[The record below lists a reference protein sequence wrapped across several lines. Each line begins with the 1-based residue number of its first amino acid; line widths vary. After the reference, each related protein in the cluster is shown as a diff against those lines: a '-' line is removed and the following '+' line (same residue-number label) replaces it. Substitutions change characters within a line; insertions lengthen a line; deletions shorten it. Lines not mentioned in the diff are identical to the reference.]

1 MMELFWAFLKIGAF
15 AFGGA
20 YGAIPLIRDTVLSH
34 GWMDAQMFANLTAVA
49 ESTPGPIM
57 VNLATYVGAAE
68 AGLPGALAA
77 TLGVVLPSF
86 VLILLVSAAFRS
98 LLGYPAV
105 RAALQGIKPCLAGLI
120 LAAGVGLCSDAV
132 FSGGGADPVAAAV
145 LGALLYFGVYPRDF
159 DSTLP
164 ALAPMMEQAGIS
176 RGTAVSLLLGVLVYG
191 PVINLF
197 FAIGEEIGWR
207 GFLYPALR
215 QRMFTLPACL
225 LVGAIWGLWHTPIN
239 LMGHNYG
246 TSYPGFPWLGIL
258 GMCLFTTS
266 AGTFLAWLSER
277 SGSLWPAALAHGT
290 INAAAQ
296 VALLF
301 RGAEGAVRQ
310 IWGPAVTGI
319 LAGMPML
326 VLSAVLLVR
335 KGSWRKSW

>member
-1 MMELFWAFLKIGAF
+1 MTDRPGGREMGGYLLLSYGTAWGIWLMCGMMPPGAVT
-15 AFGGA
+15 AQLLNTVVMWTPALAVWLMWLAGRRR
-20 YGAIPLIRDTVLSH
+20 PVLSFSMRPALRRN
-34 GWMDAQMFANLTAVA
+34 WKW
-49 ESTPGPIM
+49 
-57 VNLATYVGAAE
+57 Y
-68 AGLPGALAA
+68 LAA
-77 TLGVVLPSF
+77 WAL
-86 VLILLVSAAFRS
+86 S
-98 LLGYPAV
+98 L
-105 RAALQGIKPCLAGLI
+105 
-120 LAAGVGLCSDAV
+120 
-132 FSGGGADPVAAAV
+132 AAAV

-215 QRMFTLPACL
+215 QRMSTLPACL

-239 LMGHNYG
+239 LWDTTMAPVIPASHGL
-246 TSYPGFPWLGIL
+246 GF
-258 GMCLFTTS
+258 S

-335 KGSWRKSW
+335 KGSWRKSR

>member
-1 MMELFWAFLKIGAF
+1 MTDRPGGREMGGYLLLSYGTAWRNWLMCGMMPPGAVT
-15 AFGGA
+15 AQLLNTVVMWTPALAVWLMWLAGRRR
-20 YGAIPLIRDTVLSH
+20 PVLSFSLRPALRRN
-34 GWMDAQMFANLTAVA
+34 WKW
-49 ESTPGPIM
+49 
-57 VNLATYVGAAE
+57 Y
-68 AGLPGALAA
+68 LAA
-77 TLGVVLPSF
+77 WVL
-86 VLILLVSAAFRS
+86 S
-98 LLGYPAV
+98 L
-105 RAALQGIKPCLAGLI
+105 
-120 LAAGVGLCSDAV
+120 
-132 FSGGGADPVAAAV
+132 AAAV

-215 QRMFTLPACL
+215 QRMSTLPACL

>member
-1 MMELFWAFLKIGAF
+1 MCGMMPPGAVT
-15 AFGGA
+15 AQLLNTVVMWTPALAVWLMWLAGRRR
-20 YGAIPLIRDTVLSH
+20 PVLSFSLRPALRRN
-34 GWMDAQMFANLTAVA
+34 WKW
-49 ESTPGPIM
+49 
-57 VNLATYVGAAE
+57 Y
-68 AGLPGALAA
+68 LAA
-77 TLGVVLPSF
+77 WAL
-86 VLILLVSAAFRS
+86 S
-98 LLGYPAV
+98 L
-105 RAALQGIKPCLAGLI
+105 
-120 LAAGVGLCSDAV
+120 
-132 FSGGGADPVAAAV
+132 AAAV

-215 QRMFTLPACL
+215 QRMSTLPACL

-326 VLSAVLLVR
+326 VLSAFLLVR

>member
-1 MMELFWAFLKIGAF
+1 MTDRPGGREMGGYLLLSYGTAWGIWLMCGMMPQGAVT
-15 AFGGA
+15 AQLLNTVVMWTPALAVWLMWLAGRRR
-20 YGAIPLIRDTVLSH
+20 PVLSFSLRPALRRN
-34 GWMDAQMFANLTAVA
+34 WKW
-49 ESTPGPIM
+49 
-57 VNLATYVGAAE
+57 Y
-68 AGLPGALAA
+68 LAA
-77 TLGVVLPSF
+77 W
-86 VLILLVSAAFRS
+86 
-98 LLGYPAV
+98 
-105 RAALQGIKPCLAGLI
+105 ALS
-120 LAAGVGLCSDAV
+120 LAAAG
-132 FSGGGADPVAAAV
+132 
-145 LGALLYFGVYPRDF
+145 LGALLYFGVYLRDF

-215 QRMFTLPACL
+215 QRMSTLPACL

-266 AGTFLAWLSER
+266 AGSFLAWLSER

>member
-1 MMELFWAFLKIGAF
+1 MTNRPGGREMGGYLLLSYGTAWGIWLMCGMMPQGAVT
-15 AFGGA
+15 AQLLNTVVMWTPALAVWLMWLAGRRR
-20 YGAIPLIRDTVLSH
+20 PVLSFSLRPALRRN
-34 GWMDAQMFANLTAVA
+34 WKW
-49 ESTPGPIM
+49 
-57 VNLATYVGAAE
+57 Y
-68 AGLPGALAA
+68 LAA
-77 TLGVVLPSF
+77 W
-86 VLILLVSAAFRS
+86 
-98 LLGYPAV
+98 
-105 RAALQGIKPCLAGLI
+105 ALS
-120 LAAGVGLCSDAV
+120 LAAAG
-132 FSGGGADPVAAAV
+132 
-145 LGALLYFGVYPRDF
+145 LGALLYFGVYLRDF

-215 QRMFTLPACL
+215 QRMSTLPACL

-266 AGTFLAWLSER
+266 AGSFLAWLSER
-277 SGSLWPAALAHGT
+277 IGSLWPAALAHGT

-335 KGSWRKSW
+335 KESWRKSW

>member
-1 MMELFWAFLKIGAF
+1 MTDRPGGREMGGYLLLSYGTAWGIWLMCGMMPPGAVT
-15 AFGGA
+15 AQLLNTVVMWTPALAVWLMWLAGRRR
-20 YGAIPLIRDTVLSH
+20 PVLSFSMRPALRRN
-34 GWMDAQMFANLTAVA
+34 WKW
-49 ESTPGPIM
+49 
-57 VNLATYVGAAE
+57 Y
-68 AGLPGALAA
+68 LAA
-77 TLGVVLPSF
+77 WAL
-86 VLILLVSAAFRS
+86 S
-98 LLGYPAV
+98 L
-105 RAALQGIKPCLAGLI
+105 
-120 LAAGVGLCSDAV
+120 
-132 FSGGGADPVAAAV
+132 AAAV

-215 QRMFTLPACL
+215 QRMSTLPACL

-258 GMCLFTTS
+258 GMLARAMAARGSCGICTS
-266 AGTFLAWLSER
+266 NS
-277 SGSLWPAALAHGT
+277 
-290 INAAAQ
+290 
-296 VALLF
+296 
-301 RGAEGAVRQ
+301 EGAVRQ

>member
-1 MMELFWAFLKIGAF
+1 MTDRPGGREMGGYLLLSYGTAWGSWLMCGMMPPGAVT
-15 AFGGA
+15 AQLLNTVVMWTPALAVWLMWLAGRRR
-20 YGAIPLIRDTVLSH
+20 PVLSFSLRPALRRN
-34 GWMDAQMFANLTAVA
+34 WKW
-49 ESTPGPIM
+49 
-57 VNLATYVGAAE
+57 Y
-68 AGLPGALAA
+68 LAA
-77 TLGVVLPSF
+77 WAL
-86 VLILLVSAAFRS
+86 S
-98 LLGYPAV
+98 L
-105 RAALQGIKPCLAGLI
+105 
-120 LAAGVGLCSDAV
+120 
-132 FSGGGADPVAAAV
+132 AAAV

-215 QRMFTLPACL
+215 QRMSTLPACL

-296 VALLF
+296 VALLV

>member
-1 MMELFWAFLKIGAF
+1 MCGMMPPGAVT
-15 AFGGA
+15 AQLLNTVVMWTPALAVWLMWLAGRRR
-20 YGAIPLIRDTVLSH
+20 PVLSFSMRPALRRN
-34 GWMDAQMFANLTAVA
+34 WKW
-49 ESTPGPIM
+49 
-57 VNLATYVGAAE
+57 Y
-68 AGLPGALAA
+68 LAA
-77 TLGVVLPSF
+77 WAL
-86 VLILLVSAAFRS
+86 S
-98 LLGYPAV
+98 L
-105 RAALQGIKPCLAGLI
+105 
-120 LAAGVGLCSDAV
+120 
-132 FSGGGADPVAAAV
+132 AAAV

-207 GFLYPALR
+207 GVLYPALR
-215 QRMFTLPACL
+215 QRMSTLPACL

>member
-1 MMELFWAFLKIGAF
+1 MTNRPGGREMGGYLLFSYGTAWGIWLMCGMMPQGAVT
-15 AFGGA
+15 AQLLNTVVMWTPALAVWLMWLAGRRR
-20 YGAIPLIRDTVLSH
+20 PVLSFSLRPALRRN
-34 GWMDAQMFANLTAVA
+34 WKW
-49 ESTPGPIM
+49 
-57 VNLATYVGAAE
+57 Y
-68 AGLPGALAA
+68 LAA
-77 TLGVVLPSF
+77 W
-86 VLILLVSAAFRS
+86 
-98 LLGYPAV
+98 
-105 RAALQGIKPCLAGLI
+105 ALS
-120 LAAGVGLCSDAV
+120 LAAAG
-132 FSGGGADPVAAAV
+132 

-215 QRMFTLPACL
+215 QRMSTLPACL

-266 AGTFLAWLSER
+266 AGSFLAWLSER

-335 KGSWRKSW
+335 KESWRKSW

>member
-1 MMELFWAFLKIGAF
+1 MTDRPGGREMGGYLLLSSGTAGGTWLMCGMMPPGAVT
-15 AFGGA
+15 AQLLNTVVMWTPALAVWLMWLAGRRR
-20 YGAIPLIRDTVLSH
+20 PVLSFSMRPALRRN
-34 GWMDAQMFANLTAVA
+34 WKW
-49 ESTPGPIM
+49 
-57 VNLATYVGAAE
+57 Y
-68 AGLPGALAA
+68 LAA
-77 TLGVVLPSF
+77 WAL
-86 VLILLVSAAFRS
+86 S
-98 LLGYPAV
+98 L
-105 RAALQGIKPCLAGLI
+105 
-120 LAAGVGLCSDAV
+120 
-132 FSGGGADPVAAAV
+132 AAAV

-215 QRMFTLPACL
+215 QRMSTLPACL

-335 KGSWRKSW
+335 KGSWRKSR

>member
-1 MMELFWAFLKIGAF
+1 MTDRPGGREMGGYLLLSYGTAWGIWLMCGMMPPGAVT
-15 AFGGA
+15 AQLLNTVVMWTPALAVWLMWLAGRRR
-20 YGAIPLIRDTVLSH
+20 PVLSFSMRPALRRN
-34 GWMDAQMFANLTAVA
+34 WKW
-49 ESTPGPIM
+49 
-57 VNLATYVGAAE
+57 Y
-68 AGLPGALAA
+68 LAA
-77 TLGVVLPSF
+77 WAL
-86 VLILLVSAAFRS
+86 S
-98 LLGYPAV
+98 L
-105 RAALQGIKPCLAGLI
+105 
-120 LAAGVGLCSDAV
+120 
-132 FSGGGADPVAAAV
+132 AAAV

-191 PVINLF
+191 PVINQF

-215 QRMFTLPACL
+215 QRMSTLPACL

-277 SGSLWPAALAHGT
+277 SGSLWPAALPGT
-290 INAAAQ
+290 SGQ
-296 VALLF
+296 
-301 RGAEGAVRQ
+301 
-310 IWGPAVTGI
+310 
-319 LAGMPML
+319 
-326 VLSAVLLVR
+326 
-335 KGSWRKSW
+335 

>member
-1 MMELFWAFLKIGAF
+1 
-15 AFGGA
+15 
-20 YGAIPLIRDTVLSH
+20 
-34 GWMDAQMFANLTAVA
+34 
-49 ESTPGPIM
+49 
-57 VNLATYVGAAE
+57 
-68 AGLPGALAA
+68 
-77 TLGVVLPSF
+77 
-86 VLILLVSAAFRS
+86 
-98 LLGYPAV
+98 
-105 RAALQGIKPCLAGLI
+105 
-120 LAAGVGLCSDAV
+120 
-132 FSGGGADPVAAAV
+132 
-145 LGALLYFGVYPRDF
+145 
-159 DSTLP
+159 
-164 ALAPMMEQAGIS
+164 MMEQARIS
-176 RGTAVSLLLGVLVYG
+176 RGTAVSLLMGVLVYG

-215 QRMFTLPACL
+215 QRMSTLPACL

-266 AGTFLAWLSER
+266 ARTFLAWLSER

>member
-1 MMELFWAFLKIGAF
+1 MCGMMPPGAVT
-15 AFGGA
+15 AQLLNTVVMWTPALAVWLMWLAGRRR
-20 YGAIPLIRDTVLSH
+20 PVLSFSMRPALRRN
-34 GWMDAQMFANLTAVA
+34 WKW
-49 ESTPGPIM
+49 
-57 VNLATYVGAAE
+57 Y
-68 AGLPGALAA
+68 LAA
-77 TLGVVLPSF
+77 WAL
-86 VLILLVSAAFRS
+86 S
-98 LLGYPAV
+98 L
-105 RAALQGIKPCLAGLI
+105 
-120 LAAGVGLCSDAV
+120 
-132 FSGGGADPVAAAV
+132 AAAV

-176 RGTAVSLLLGVLVYG
+176 RSTVVSLLLGVLVYG

-215 QRMFTLPACL
+215 QRMSTLPACL

-335 KGSWRKSW
+335 KGSWRKSR

>member
-1 MMELFWAFLKIGAF
+1 MTDRPGGREMGGYLLLSYGTAWGIWLMCGMMPQGAVT
-15 AFGGA
+15 AQLLNTVVMWTPALAVWLMWLAGRRR
-20 YGAIPLIRDTVLSH
+20 PVLSFSMRPALRRN
-34 GWMDAQMFANLTAVA
+34 WKW
-49 ESTPGPIM
+49 
-57 VNLATYVGAAE
+57 Y
-68 AGLPGALAA
+68 LAA
-77 TLGVVLPSF
+77 WAL
-86 VLILLVSAAFRS
+86 S
-98 LLGYPAV
+98 L
-105 RAALQGIKPCLAGLI
+105 
-120 LAAGVGLCSDAV
+120 
-132 FSGGGADPVAAAV
+132 AAAV

-215 QRMFTLPACL
+215 QRMSTLPACL

-335 KGSWRKSW
+335 KGSWRKSR

>member
-1 MMELFWAFLKIGAF
+1 MTNRPGGREMGGYLLLSYGTAWGIWLMCGMMPQGAVT
-15 AFGGA
+15 AQLLNTVVMWTPALAVWLMWLAGRRR
-20 YGAIPLIRDTVLSH
+20 PVLSFSLRPALRRN
-34 GWMDAQMFANLTAVA
+34 WKW
-49 ESTPGPIM
+49 
-57 VNLATYVGAAE
+57 Y
-68 AGLPGALAA
+68 LAA
-77 TLGVVLPSF
+77 WAL
-86 VLILLVSAAFRS
+86 S
-98 LLGYPAV
+98 L
-105 RAALQGIKPCLAGLI
+105 
-120 LAAGVGLCSDAV
+120 
-132 FSGGGADPVAAAV
+132 AAAV

-215 QRMFTLPACL
+215 QRMSTLPACL

-335 KGSWRKSW
+335 KGSWRKSR

>member
-1 MMELFWAFLKIGAF
+1 MTDRPGGREMGGYLLLSYGTAWGIWLMCGMMPQGAVT
-15 AFGGA
+15 AQLLNTVVMWTPALAVWLMWLAGRRR
-20 YGAIPLIRDTVLSH
+20 PVLSFSLRPALRRN
-34 GWMDAQMFANLTAVA
+34 WKW
-49 ESTPGPIM
+49 
-57 VNLATYVGAAE
+57 Y
-68 AGLPGALAA
+68 LAA
-77 TLGVVLPSF
+77 WAL
-86 VLILLVSAAFRS
+86 S
-98 LLGYPAV
+98 L
-105 RAALQGIKPCLAGLI
+105 
-120 LAAGVGLCSDAV
+120 
-132 FSGGGADPVAAAV
+132 AAAV

-215 QRMFTLPACL
+215 QRMSTLPACL

>member
-1 MMELFWAFLKIGAF
+1 MTNRPGGREMGGYLLLSYGTAWGIWLMCGMMPQGAVT
-15 AFGGA
+15 AQLLNTVVMWTPALAVWLMWLAGRRR
-20 YGAIPLIRDTVLSH
+20 PVLSFSLRPALRRN
-34 GWMDAQMFANLTAVA
+34 WKW
-49 ESTPGPIM
+49 
-57 VNLATYVGAAE
+57 Y
-68 AGLPGALAA
+68 LAA
-77 TLGVVLPSF
+77 W
-86 VLILLVSAAFRS
+86 
-98 LLGYPAV
+98 
-105 RAALQGIKPCLAGLI
+105 ALS
-120 LAAGVGLCSDAV
+120 LAAAG
-132 FSGGGADPVAAAV
+132 
-145 LGALLYFGVYPRDF
+145 LGALLYFGVYLRDF

-215 QRMFTLPACL
+215 QRMSTLPACL

-266 AGTFLAWLSER
+266 AGSFLAWLSER

-335 KGSWRKSW
+335 KESWRKSW

>member
-1 MMELFWAFLKIGAF
+1 MTNRPGGREMGGYLLLSYGTAWGIWLMCGMMPQGAVT
-15 AFGGA
+15 AQLLNTVVMWTPALAVWLMWLAGRRR
-20 YGAIPLIRDTVLSH
+20 PVLSFSLRPALRRN
-34 GWMDAQMFANLTAVA
+34 WKW
-49 ESTPGPIM
+49 
-57 VNLATYVGAAE
+57 Y
-68 AGLPGALAA
+68 LAA
-77 TLGVVLPSF
+77 W
-86 VLILLVSAAFRS
+86 
-98 LLGYPAV
+98 
-105 RAALQGIKPCLAGLI
+105 ALS
-120 LAAGVGLCSDAV
+120 LAAAG
-132 FSGGGADPVAAAV
+132 

-215 QRMFTLPACL
+215 QRMSTLPACL

-335 KGSWRKSW
+335 KESWRKSW

>member
-1 MMELFWAFLKIGAF
+1 MTNRPGGREMGGYLLLSYGTAWGIWLMCGTMPPGAVT
-15 AFGGA
+15 AQLLNTVVMWTPALAVWLMWLAGRRR
-20 YGAIPLIRDTVLSH
+20 PVLSFSLRPALRRN
-34 GWMDAQMFANLTAVA
+34 WKW
-49 ESTPGPIM
+49 
-57 VNLATYVGAAE
+57 Y
-68 AGLPGALAA
+68 LAA
-77 TLGVVLPSF
+77 WAL
-86 VLILLVSAAFRS
+86 S
-98 LLGYPAV
+98 L
-105 RAALQGIKPCLAGLI
+105 
-120 LAAGVGLCSDAV
+120 
-132 FSGGGADPVAAAV
+132 AAAV

-215 QRMFTLPACL
+215 QRMSTLPACL

-319 LAGMPML
+319 LAGIPML

>member
-1 MMELFWAFLKIGAF
+1 MTHRPGGREMGGYLLLSYGTAWGIWLMCGMMPPGAVT
-15 AFGGA
+15 AQLLNTVVMWTPALAVWLMWLAGRRR
-20 YGAIPLIRDTVLSH
+20 PVLSFSLRPALRRN
-34 GWMDAQMFANLTAVA
+34 WKW
-49 ESTPGPIM
+49 
-57 VNLATYVGAAE
+57 Y
-68 AGLPGALAA
+68 LAA
-77 TLGVVLPSF
+77 WAL
-86 VLILLVSAAFRS
+86 S
-98 LLGYPAV
+98 L
-105 RAALQGIKPCLAGLI
+105 
-120 LAAGVGLCSDAV
+120 
-132 FSGGGADPVAAAV
+132 AAAV

-176 RGTAVSLLLGVLVYG
+176 RSTVVSLLLGVLVYG

-215 QRMFTLPACL
+215 QRMSTLPACL
-225 LVGAIWGLWHTPIN
+225 LVGAIWGLWHTPVN

-335 KGSWRKSW
+335 KGSWRKSR

>member
-1 MMELFWAFLKIGAF
+1 MTDRPGGREMGGYLLLSYGTACGMMPPGAVT
-15 AFGGA
+15 AQLLNTVVMWTPALAVWLMWLAGRRR
-20 YGAIPLIRDTVLSH
+20 PVLSFSLRPALRRN
-34 GWMDAQMFANLTAVA
+34 WKW
-49 ESTPGPIM
+49 
-57 VNLATYVGAAE
+57 Y
-68 AGLPGALAA
+68 LAA
-77 TLGVVLPSF
+77 WAL
-86 VLILLVSAAFRS
+86 S
-98 LLGYPAV
+98 L
-105 RAALQGIKPCLAGLI
+105 
-120 LAAGVGLCSDAV
+120 
-132 FSGGGADPVAAAV
+132 AAAV

-176 RGTAVSLLLGVLVYG
+176 RSTVVSLLLGVLVYG

-215 QRMFTLPACL
+215 QRMSTLPACL
-225 LVGAIWGLWHTPIN
+225 LVGASWGLWHTPIN

>member
-1 MMELFWAFLKIGAF
+1 MTHRPGGREMGGYLLLSYGTAWGNWLMCGMMPPGAVT
-15 AFGGA
+15 AQLLNTVVMWTPALAVWLMWLAGRRR
-20 YGAIPLIRDTVLSH
+20 PVLSFSMRPALRRN
-34 GWMDAQMFANLTAVA
+34 WKW
-49 ESTPGPIM
+49 
-57 VNLATYVGAAE
+57 Y
-68 AGLPGALAA
+68 LAA
-77 TLGVVLPSF
+77 WAL
-86 VLILLVSAAFRS
+86 S
-98 LLGYPAV
+98 L
-105 RAALQGIKPCLAGLI
+105 
-120 LAAGVGLCSDAV
+120 
-132 FSGGGADPVAAAV
+132 AAAV

-207 GFLYPALR
+207 GLLYPALR
-215 QRMFTLPACL
+215 QRMSTLPACL

-335 KGSWRKSW
+335 KGRWRNSW

>member
-1 MMELFWAFLKIGAF
+1 MTDRPGGREMGGYRLLSYGTAWGIWLMGGMMPPGAVT
-15 AFGGA
+15 AQLLNTVVMWTPALAVWLMWLAGRRR
-20 YGAIPLIRDTVLSH
+20 PVLSFSMRPALRRN
-34 GWMDAQMFANLTAVA
+34 WKW
-49 ESTPGPIM
+49 
-57 VNLATYVGAAE
+57 Y
-68 AGLPGALAA
+68 LAA
-77 TLGVVLPSF
+77 WAL
-86 VLILLVSAAFRS
+86 S
-98 LLGYPAV
+98 L
-105 RAALQGIKPCLAGLI
+105 
-120 LAAGVGLCSDAV
+120 
-132 FSGGGADPVAAAV
+132 AAAV

-215 QRMFTLPACL
+215 QRMSTLPACL